1 MHRLD
6 RGDVM
11 GQLKVRFT
19 IEHHD
24 EQSSFTS
31 LSSLQQH
38 SFSELL
44 VNRLNDFEI
53 RLKRAAAE
61 LWLQQRLGR
70 DNYSNYQ
77 IMVAQNHTTSDIT
90 DGTPKA

>member
-1 MHRLD
+1 
-6 RGDVM
+6 M

-19 IEHHD
+19 IEHHN

-31 LSSLQQH
+31 LSDLQMH

-44 VNRLNDFEI
+44 LNRLNDFEI
-53 RLKRAAAE
+53 HLKRAAADI
-61 LWLQQRLGR
+61 WLQQKLGR
-70 DNYSNYQ
+70 DNHANYQ
-77 IMVAQNHTTSDIT
+77 ITMAQNNLTSDIA

>member
-1 MHRLD
+1 
-6 RGDVM
+6 M

-31 LSSLQQH
+31 LSDLQRH

-44 VNRLNDFEI
+44 LNRLNDFEV
-53 RLKRAAAE
+53 RLKRTAADI
-61 LWLQQRLGR
+61 WLQQRLGR
-70 DNYSNYQ
+70 DNHSGYQ
-77 IMVAQNHTTSDIT
+77 ITMLQNHLTSEKT
-90 DGTPKA
+90 D

>member
-1 MHRLD
+1 
-6 RGDVM
+6 M

-19 IEHHD
+19 IEHLD

-44 VNRLNDFEI
+44 LNRLNDFEN

-61 LWLQQRLGR
+61 IWLQQRLGR
-70 DNYSNYQ
+70 NNHSYYQ
-77 IMVAQNHTTSDIT
+77 ITMAQNNTTSDIS
-90 DGTPKA
+90 D